1 MGMRRQIR
9 PGSQD
14 FNRYRSLLV
23 ALSEDLSLPLLQ
35 IKTTLEAIEGQVAS
49 EKHTESILLSAD
61 AGLQLIEAYRLA
73 LKSDHNAGL
82 TMEPVAIGAVLQEVA
97 QNLTSYASQYAT
109 DLEVDVTGKLTPVL
123 AHKPS
128 LTAALQCLS
137 ASMIRA
143 QSAAGHQKRY
153 RLLLGAHRGPDNSIA
168 TGVFSDVQGL
178 SDKTLRSAHNLV
190 GRAHQPLSGIP
201 AGAASGVLIAD
212 LLCTSMWQP
221 LRAAA
226 HRKLGG
232 LATTVPISKQMQF
245 IRDF

>member
-1 MGMRRQIR
+1 MGMRRQTK
-9 PGSQD
+9 PDLQD
-14 FNRYRSLLV
+14 FNRYRGLLV
-23 ALSEDLSLPLLQ
+23 TLSEDLSLPLLQ
-35 IKTTLEAIEGQVAS
+35 IKTTLESSGEQTAS
-49 EKHTESILLSAD
+49 NTHKESIRLSTE

-73 LKSDHNAGL
+73 LRFDPGSEL

-97 QNLTSYASQYAT
+97 DNLTPYAKQYAT
-109 DLEVDVTGKLTPVL
+109 DLEVDITGKLTPVL

-153 RLLLGAHRGPDNSIA
+153 RILLGAHRGPDNSIS

-178 SDKTLRSAHNLV
+178 SDKTLRNAHNLA
-190 GRAHQPLSGIP
+190 GRAHQPLSGMP
-201 AGAASGVLIAD
+201 VGAASGVLIAD
-212 LLCTSMWQP
+212 LLCSSMWQP

-232 LATTVPISKQMQF
+232 LATSVPVSKQMQF
-245 IRDF
+245 I